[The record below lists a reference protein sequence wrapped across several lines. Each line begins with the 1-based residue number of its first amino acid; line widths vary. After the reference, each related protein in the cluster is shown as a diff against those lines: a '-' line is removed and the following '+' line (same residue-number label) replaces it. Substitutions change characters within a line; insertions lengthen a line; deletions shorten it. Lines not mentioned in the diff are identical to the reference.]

1 MAEAPRTV
9 RVHQPHRGTGTT
21 QVAFKSN
28 LTSNPKICLARP
40 EICLDSN
47 EVSRD
52 GDGSL
57 IGRFS
62 WPLER
67 FSELVQADINTHASR
82 LSYLTR
88 LGVRYLPEVLG
99 LPLTDSPWSSD
110 LAVTSQGDAC
120 GGIDEYEY
128 SYGSPTGLFDC
139 NRVWDVR
146 RSPASCPPPPPAPLT
161 LARVHGSPMGVCT
174 VTLFPTADTMA

>member
-1 MAEAPRTV
+1 MAS
-9 RVHQPHRGTGTT
+9 

-28 LTSNPKICLARP
+28 LTNNPKLCLARP
-40 EICLDSN
+40 EICLDSSK

-67 FSELVQADINTHASR
+67 FSELVLADINTHASR
-82 LSYLTR
+82 VSYL
-88 LGVRYLPEVLG
+88 GRYLPEALG
-99 LPLTDSPWSSD
+99 FALTDSPWSSD

-146 RSPASCPPPPPAPLT
+146 PCFPRELPSPRLPRPSLSPVCTAARWECARSPSVLRPIRWHERLIIDD
-161 LARVHGSPMGVCT
+161 AR
-174 VTLFPTADTMA
+174 